1 MGREDPD
8 PDPDPDL
15 GPLLDESFF
24 SVPATRDAA
33 GKAGEEM

>member
-8 PDPDPDL
+8 PDPA
-15 GPLLDESFF
+15 LLDESFF

-33 GKAGEEM
+33 GMAGEEM